1 MVSTSEIKRLGE
13 RLHALTHVF
22 EPPLGSG
29 SGPSFVI
36 KDLID
41 VAGISTG
48 GGGVVPV
55 DPSPAA
61 NAACVDRL
69 LEAGWQAVAKTHTVE
84 LAYGGW
90 GTNRAVGAP
99 WNPWDSQVHRIPG
112 GSSSGSA
119 VCVAAGLCDL
129 GLGTDTGGSIR
140 MPASACGIVGL
151 KPGRGLV
158 SLTGVHDLAPSL
170 DTVGT
175 LARTVAMAAEGLEI
189 IARGGGRTSFSAA
202 AAMALDTRGWPVA
215 ALSLESLGD
224 LEPDVSKAYVEAIDR
239 LKGSG
244 VDVRFVT
251 PPRPLEDY
259 FAPNGILISGEGW
272 RIRGAHIE
280 ANRAVMDP
288 WVVKRF
294 EIGRGISDADL
305 VAAQARRQ
313 SDQAEFHAWLGNFK
327 AMFSPT
333 TPMGAPP
340 IEEVEEQASAFSR
353 FTRAAN
359 YLDLPA
365 ASLPCGL
372 SAQAM
377 PMGFQ
382 IMANPAD
389 ETAMVALAA
398 TFERVSGWNGRVPD
412 LSGFAA

>member
-1 MVSTSEIKRLGE
+1 MVGPSEIRTLGE

-22 EPPLGSG
+22 DPPLGAKD
-29 SGPSFVI
+29 GPSFVV

-41 VAGISTG
+41 VAGIPTG

-55 DPSPAA
+55 DPNPTRH
-61 NAACVDRL
+61 AACVQSL

-99 WNPWDSQVHRIPG
+99 WNPWDARVHRIPG

-119 VCVAAGLCDL
+119 VSVAAGLCDL

-158 SLTGVHDLAPSL
+158 PLDGVHDLAPSL

-175 LARTVAMAAEGLEI
+175 LARSVEVAARGLEVI
-189 IARGGGRTSFSAA
+189 SRGGSRGGFSASS
-202 AAMALDTRGWPVA
+202 AMALDTRGWAVA
-215 ALSLESLGD
+215 ALSLESLGAV
-224 LEPDVSKAYVEAIDR
+224 EPDVVSAYLAAIEHLKAA
-239 LKGSG
+239 G
-244 VDVRFVT
+244 VAVGFVT

-259 FAPNGILISGEGW
+259 FGPNGILISGEGW

-294 EIGRGISDADL
+294 EIGRDISDADL
-305 VAAQARRQ
+305 ASAQARRQ
-313 SDQAEFHAWLGNFK
+313 ADQAEFHAWLGGFR
-327 AMFSPT
+327 AMVSPT

-340 IEEVEEQASAFSR
+340 IDEVEEQGSAFSR

-372 SAQAM
+372 STEGM

-389 ETAMVALAA
+389 EAAMVALAA
-398 TFERVSGWNGRVPD
+398 TYERVSGWNGRSPD
-412 LSGFAA
+412 LLGFLP

>member
-1 MVSTSEIKRLGE
+1 MVGVNEISRLGA

-22 EPPLGSG
+22 DPPLGAG
-29 SGPSFVI
+29 NGPSFVV

-41 VAGISTG
+41 VAGIPTG

-55 DPSPAA
+55 DPNPVRH
-61 NAACVDRL
+61 AACVQSL
-69 LEAGWQAVAKTHTVE
+69 LDAGWQAVAKTHTVE

-99 WNPWDSQVHRIPG
+99 WNPWDAQVHRIPG

-119 VCVAAGLCDL
+119 VSVAAGLCDL

-158 SLTGVHDLAPSL
+158 PLDGVHDLAPSL

-175 LARTVAMAAEGLEI
+175 LARSVDVAARGLEI
-189 IARGGGRTSFSAA
+189 IARGGSRGGFSASS
-202 AAMALDTRGWPVA
+202 AMALETRGWAVA
-215 ALSLESLGD
+215 ALSLESLGAVD
-224 LEPDVSKAYVEAIDR
+224 ADVAVAYVEAIEQLR
-239 LKGSG
+239 GAG
-244 VDVRFVT
+244 VSVRFVT
-251 PPRPLEDY
+251 SPRPLEDY

-294 EIGRGISDADL
+294 EIGRDISDADL
-305 VAAQARRQ
+305 AAAQARRQ
-313 SDQAEFHAWLGNFK
+313 ADQAEFHAWLGGFR
-327 AMFSPT
+327 ATVSPT

-340 IEEVEEQASAFSR
+340 IDEVEEQGSAFSR

-372 SAQAM
+372 SSDGV

-389 ETAMVALAA
+389 ETSMVALAA
-398 TFERVSGWNGRVPD
+398 TYERVSGWNDRRPD
-412 LSGFAA
+412 LSGFAT

>member
-1 MVSTSEIKRLGE
+1 MVSGAEIRRLGE
-13 RLHALTHVF
+13 RLHAITHVF
-22 EPPLGSG
+22 DPPLGSG
-29 SGPSFVI
+29 SAPSFVV

-55 DPSPAA
+55 DPNPAA

-158 SLTGVHDLAPSL
+158 PLTGVHDLAPSL

-175 LARTVAMAAEGLEI
+175 LARSVAMAAEGLEI
-189 IARGGGRTSFSAA
+189 IARGGGRPSFSAA
-202 AAMALDTRGWPVA
+202 AAMASDTRGWPVA

-224 LEPDVSKAYVEAIDR
+224 LEPDVAKAYVEAIDR
-239 LKGSG
+239 LKDAG

-259 FAPNGILISGEGW
+259 FGPNGTLISGEGW

-288 WVVKRF
+288 WVVRRF
-294 EIGRGISDADL
+294 EIGRSISDADL
-305 VAAQARRQ
+305 AEAQARRQ
-313 SDQAEFHAWLGNFK
+313 ADQAEFHAWLGGFK
-327 AMFSPT
+327 AMVSPT
-333 TPMGAPP
+333 TPMAAPP
-340 IEEVEEQASAFSR
+340 IDEVEEQGSAFSR

-372 SAQAM
+372 SGQGM

-382 IMANPAD
+382 IMVNPAD

-398 TFERVSGWNGRVPD
+398 TYERVSGWNGRAPD
-412 LSGFAA
+412 LAGFRT